1 MRVRPS
7 SKRSS
12 EPGDFELVVP
22 VKLIPFLVV
31 TFLVSL
37 VLTGLIATMSR
48 KVFIG
53 LDKESGV
60 QKFHTSPTSRL
71 GGLGIFLG
79 LIVGLVTHFNFDTSN
94 GHTFALIFLSSMPVF
109 LGGLL
114 EDLTHKVPALARLV
128 LALFSAS
135 CFFFLMG
142 FGVERTDVQVV
153 DWLLQWPMMCY
164 LISLLVIAGFTH
176 SVNII
181 DGFNGLA
188 SGQIL
193 LMLGF
198 LAFLSNQFG
207 QEELFVYSSI
217 LFALTLGFFCWNWPL
232 GKIFLGDSG
241 SYLLGFNVVI
251 IGLTL
256 VHRVPQLSPFAPILI
271 GLYPLVEA
279 LFSIYRRVVVKGV
292 SMNQPDALH
301 LHSLIFSRVV
311 RKKYKL
317 TKQNSIFINSKV
329 TLYFLSSSFFLG
341 IACIK
346 YSTNE
351 VYLILLFFFYILI
364 YVWLF
369 RSLVRLKTPRLLLR
383 W

>member
-12 EPGDFELVVP
+12 AHGDFELVAQL
-22 VKLIPFLVV
+22 KLIPFLAV
-31 TFLVSL
+31 TFLVCL

-79 LIVGLVTHFNFDTSN
+79 LIVGLVTHFNFDTSS
-94 GHTFALIFLSSMPVF
+94 GHTFALILLSSMPVF

-114 EDLTHKVPALARLV
+114 EDLTHKVPAQARLV
-128 LALFSAS
+128 LAIFSAS

-142 FGVERTDVQVV
+142 FGVERTDVFFV
-153 DWLLQWPMMCY
+153 DWLLQWPIIVY
-164 LISLLVIAGFTH
+164 LTSMLVIAGFTH
-176 SVNII
+176 SVNLI

-193 LMLGF
+193 LMLGS
-198 LAFLSNQFG
+198 LAYISYQFG
-207 QEELFVYSSI
+207 QEDLFVYSLLLSV
-217 LFALTLGFFCWNWPL
+217 LTLGFFCWNWPF
-232 GKIFLGDSG
+232 GKIFLGDGG

-251 IGLTL
+251 IGLSL

-271 GLYPLVEA
+271 GIYPLIET
-279 LFSIYRRVVVKGV
+279 LFSIYRRVFISRV
-292 SMNQPDALH
+292 SMNRPDSLH
-301 LHSLIFSRVV
+301 LHSLLFRRKLLKNIKFSNQ
-311 RKKYKL
+311 
-317 TKQNSIFINSKV
+317 TFTNSTVAVCFFIPIFIFDVICLRLLSDSNS
-329 TLYFLSSSFFLG
+329 LFF
-341 IACIK
+341 
-346 YSTNE
+346 
-351 VYLILLFFFYILI
+351 LFFFFIFCYSFIFRKLI
-364 YVWLF
+364 KF
-369 RSLVRLKTPRLLLR
+369 
-383 W
+383 